1 MRPGQ
6 RASCNTMN
14 LEKLMALEQDE
25 ITIRPGGRGAPPPP
39 PTHHHAHHQYE
50 NDHAHHH
57 HHPQH
62 HHHHHDPYLPDLVG
76 SAILRGARSRGS
88 VGSSVR
94 DGSDTSSAYSGSDTM
109 CHSLQSSL
117 EPDDVDLSGLTE
129 SAVDSDEED
138 LAESIEVSRQIRI
151 FALLSFSPRIP
162 FPARVTLNRFVR
174 NQKKKNPVCERVFAM
189 LHCSRIVILYV
200 FHTYFHRLSPL
211 LQSLAVR
218 DAVRECLEKDPS
230 ERTEDDI
237 DVLLEFTQRLRA
249 FSNMTLAVRR
259 AMCQAMVCVVVV
271 FFNALCGVRWYRT
284 NESHFSDFYLYF
296 IYF

>member
-39 PTHHHAHHQYE
+39 PGHHHQYE
-50 NDHAHHH
+50 NDHAHHPH
-57 HHPQH
+57 HAHP
-62 HHHHHDPYLPDLVG
+62 DAYLPDLVG

-138 LAESIEVSRQIRI
+138 LAESIEVRRMRKLVRWSHSQ
-151 FALLSFSPRIP
+151 ALL
-162 FPARVTLNRFVR
+162 
-174 NQKKKNPVCERVFAM
+174 
-189 LHCSRIVILYV
+189 
-200 FHTYFHRLSPL
+200 PL
-211 LQSLAVR
+211 
-218 DAVRECLEKDPS
+218 
-230 ERTEDDI
+230 
-237 DVLLEFTQRLRA
+237 
-249 FSNMTLAVRR
+249 
-259 AMCQAMVCVVVV
+259 
-271 FFNALCGVRWYRT
+271 
-284 NESHFSDFYLYF
+284 
-296 IYF
+296 